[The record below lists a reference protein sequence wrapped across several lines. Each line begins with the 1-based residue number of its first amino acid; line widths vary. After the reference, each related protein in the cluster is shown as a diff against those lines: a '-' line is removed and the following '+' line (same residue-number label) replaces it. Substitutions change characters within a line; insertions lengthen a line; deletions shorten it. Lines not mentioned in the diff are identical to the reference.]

1 MIFMSMPNNYHSSSH
16 SKYLLQCHLVFST
29 KYRKRILNGT
39 LSDDL
44 KQIMYDIA
52 NEKDIIIKAME
63 TDEDHI
69 HLMVDY
75 SPKKS
80 VLEMVNNFKSISTF
94 RIYKKH
100 RAFLK
105 GHLGFQRSIV
115 KITIGTHFFSKMDIF
130 IGNEV
135 NQMPISLHL
144 SYL

>member
-1 MIFMSMPNNYHSSSH
+1 MSMPSNYHSSSH

-29 KYRKRILNGT
+29 KYRKRILSGA

-63 TDEDHI
+63 TDNDHI
-69 HLMVDY
+69 HLMIDY
-75 SPKKS
+75 PPTKS

-100 RAFLK
+100 RTFLK
-105 GHLGFQRSIV
+105 GHYWKENILFSDGYFACSIGEASPE
-115 KITIGTHFFSKMDIF
+115 TIKKYIQTQG
-130 IGNEV
+130 
-135 NQMPISLHL
+135 
-144 SYL
+144 

>member
-1 MIFMSMPNNYHSSSH
+1 MSMPNNYHSSSH

-29 KYRKRILNGT
+29 KYRKRILSGA

-52 NEKDIIIKAME
+52 NKKDIIIKEME
-63 TDEDHI
+63 TDQDHI

-75 SPKKS
+75 PPTKS

-105 GHLGFQRSIV
+105 GHYWKENTLFSDGYFACSIGEASPE
-115 KITIGTHFFSKMDIF
+115 TIKKYIQTQG
-130 IGNEV
+130 
-135 NQMPISLHL
+135 
-144 SYL
+144 

>member
-1 MIFMSMPNNYHSSSH
+1 MAIKKQSYHHGSH

-29 KYRKRILNGT
+29 KYRKRILSGV

-52 NEKDIIIKAME
+52 NEKDISIKAME

-75 SPKKS
+75 PPTKS

-105 GHLGFQRSIV
+105 GHYWKENTLFSDGYFACSIGEASPE
-115 KITIGTHFFSKMDIF
+115 TIKKYIETQG
-130 IGNEV
+130 
-135 NQMPISLHL
+135 
-144 SYL
+144 

>member
-1 MIFMSMPNNYHSSSH
+1 MSMPNNYHSSSH

-29 KYRKRILNGT
+29 KYRKRILSGA

-63 TDEDHI
+63 TDDDHI

-75 SPKKS
+75 PPTKS

-94 RIYKKH
+94 RIYKK
-100 RAFLK
+100 
-105 GHLGFQRSIV
+105 
-115 KITIGTHFFSKMDIF
+115 T
-130 IGNEV
+130 
-135 NQMPISLHL
+135 
-144 SYL
+144 